1 MCPHV
6 QCSQH
11 GHRNALNQVCLPNTL
26 GTGIFGRPD
35 SASLPPSPILMYQR
49 LTQEQGLG
57 KSWGQLQ
64 HSHDWYC
71 LPGVTVNRAQLS
83 AQMAKDCRLLTMH
96 LVLGTLGQSLRG
108 DTEGTDF
115 MWEHWQSLQ
124 LSERCT
130 DIYIGISPASSCP
143 KSSRLLTLWFK
154 KKKSFHLPGGN
165 SWTRLDSL
173 WVPLSPVP
181 TLWGLWAIF
190 FWVCRAFLG

>member
-1 MCPHV
+1 MWLV
-6 QCSQH
+6 
-11 GHRNALNQVCLPNTL
+11 V
-26 GTGIFGRPD
+26 GRPD

-57 KSWGQLQ
+57 KSWGPLQ

-115 MWEHWQSLQ
+115 M
-124 LSERCT
+124 
-130 DIYIGISPASSCP
+130 
-143 KSSRLLTLWFK
+143 
-154 KKKSFHLPGGN
+154 
-165 SWTRLDSL
+165 
-173 WVPLSPVP
+173 
-181 TLWGLWAIF
+181 
-190 FWVCRAFLG
+190 